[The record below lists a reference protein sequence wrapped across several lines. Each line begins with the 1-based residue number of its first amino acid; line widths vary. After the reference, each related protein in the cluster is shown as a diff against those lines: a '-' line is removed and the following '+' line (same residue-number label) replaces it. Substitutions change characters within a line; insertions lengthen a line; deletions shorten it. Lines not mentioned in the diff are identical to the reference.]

1 MDESLMNSLTYE
13 LNEPELS
20 KQSQSQSYVTTDDQS
35 ANLSC
40 NKAPIWGSRP
50 DLYYS
55 KGGRTPTASRQ
66 ASRHETKEA
75 KADVSIM
82 TQTGVR
88 RFL

>member
-1 MDESLMNSLTYE
+1 MGYFDMYVLVVLPVPTFHSESH
-13 LNEPELS
+13 
-20 KQSQSQSYVTTDDQS
+20 
-35 ANLSC
+35 
-40 NKAPIWGSRP
+40 
-50 DLYYS
+50 S

-66 ASRHETKEA
+66 ASGHETKET